1 MKPRWIFKLLLCGL
15 LCSLSVRTLH
25 QLQTLHRL
33 VIDDSLLVCARE
45 SDRQINCMVSRVN
58 ILGQQHDGQEVTH
71 VKKASLDFAR
81 QSNGKLSNASR
92 VLLVTEQGE
101 QVAVGAGY
109 TSRSQ
114 PEFAAVV
121 TQVNQFLQS
130 QEPRLEVTLVY
141 SPRFFLFL
149 LLAIVM
155 LGLLPIVIQFNWKL
169 GK

>member
-1 MKPRWIFKLLLCGL
+1 MKPKWIIKILLCGL
-15 LCSLSVRTLH
+15 LCSISLLFAH
-25 QLQTLHRL
+25 QRM
-33 VIDDSLLVCARE
+33 DDSLIVCARE
-45 SDRQINCMVSRVN
+45 NDRQVNCMVSQIN
-58 ILGQQHDGQEVTH
+58 MLGQQHDGQEVPH

-81 QSNGKLSNASR
+81 QSNGRLSNASR

-130 QEPRLEVTLVY
+130 QEPRLEVTIAY
-141 SPRFFLFL
+141 SRRFF
-149 LLAIVM
+149 
-155 LGLLPIVIQFNWKL
+155 
-169 GK
+169 